1 MNKIKKAATKLFN
14 PKQWSS
20 KKRTRRRNFTY
31 ISGKDIKGPYGIK
44 LRYDSGKKT
53 YVNPIILL
61 PYLAYKNYKKNKKTK
76 KQKGGRR
83 KTRKKMMKRSNKRRV
98 RKKSRRKIYKKE

>member
-61 PYLAYKNYKKNKKTK
+61 PYLAYKNYKKKQKNKKTK
-76 KQKGGRR
+76 RR
-83 KTRKKMMKRSNKRRV
+83 KEKNPKKNDEAFK
-98 RKKSRRKIYKKE
+98 